1 MDKKV
6 IIGMVSVASM
16 VILGA
21 CGNGNTNETTTN
33 TDNQTSSSSK
43 VSTSDNSSTSSLLSQ
58 EFEVSLD
65 DAIGLFKTE
74 HPDVAITSIEF
85 DKNFGAYG
93 YKIEGVDDTK
103 EYELFIDSHTS
114 EISKKR
120 EENIDSE
127 DGDGAARR
135 NDALVLDNIISP
147 QKAMEIAFS
156 EVSEQGDVTE
166 WKLNQEIQST
176 FYEVSIRNGRNDSEI
191 KIDSVSGTILETEQ
205 DD

>member
-1 MDKKV
+1 MNKKI
-6 IIGMVSVASM
+6 IIGIVSVASM

-103 EYELFIDSHTS
+103 EYELFIDAHTS

-120 EENIDSE
+120 EENVDSE
-127 DGDGAARR
+127 GAARR

-156 EVSEQGDVTE
+156 EVSEQGDITQ

-176 FYEVSIRNGRNDSEI
+176 FYEVTIRNKRNDSEI